1 MSPLAPFLL
10 FISPVLDP
18 DSWLTHPP
26 LAGGSH
32 SDTDQDC
39 AIKLMSA

>member
-10 FISPVLDP
+10 FISPVLD
-18 DSWLTHPP
+18 DGWLTHPP